1 MSGWTSPFPIITEG
15 LRLPSGTKQLATKAE
30 RFQCYLWWFVR
41 IAKTRR
47 HSRER
52 GDSKEGQTNREL
64 FTAGKIPTHTPRPSA
79 DFWLKDNAFVPS
91 SKMLSLL
98 FHFFSSKRNRLLAYL
113 GNERDCIK
121 NLFIVIF
128 FLAETACGVPPFG
141 QHFDRKQ

>member
-1 MSGWTSPFPIITEG
+1 MSAWTSPLPIITEG
-15 LRLPSGTKQLATKAE
+15 LRLPSGTKQLAAKAE
-30 RFQCYLWWFVR
+30 RFQCYLWCFVR

-47 HSRER
+47 QGRER

-64 FTAGKIPTHTPRPSA
+64 FTAGKIPPPPTRPSA

-98 FHFFSSKRNRLLAYL
+98 FHFFCSKRNRLLTYL